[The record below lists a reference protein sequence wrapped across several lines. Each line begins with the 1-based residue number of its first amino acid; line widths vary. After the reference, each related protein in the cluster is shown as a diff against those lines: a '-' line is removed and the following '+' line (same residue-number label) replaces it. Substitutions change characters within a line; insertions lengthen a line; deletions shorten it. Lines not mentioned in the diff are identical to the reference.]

1 MHMLSV
7 LPFRFSMMPRRLS
20 FLRFFFAFFVSLFE
34 NLYTLYDL

>member
-20 FLRFFFAFFVSLFE
+20 FLSSFFAFFASPLE